1 MTVPFERK
9 NAVVWTQDFLLDLT
23 NPKKTPR
30 VPKEVRQRALHLL
43 RHYPSE
49 WDMKMAAMIE
59 DQDPNEALPLCYK
72 VFSNKF

>member
-59 DQDPNEALPLCYK
+59 DQDPAEAAPLCYK

>member
-59 DQDPNEALPLCYK
+59 DQDPAEAVPLCYK

>member
-9 NAVVWTQDFLLDLT
+9 NAVIWTQDFLLDLT

-59 DQDPNEALPLCYK
+59 DQDPTDALPLCYK